1 MENYEVEE
9 VLKAIYKY
17 YPHSRYT
24 EWRLKKSNPIALNLI
39 TLPDVYNIVTVE
51 EEILYTCRKELAIS
65 LVNHHNY
72 DFKKNMIPKIESFI
86 STIYERYPDEKD
98 CKWFVE
104 YLDNGYYQI
113 IGHKSIDVWG
123 KNKADFDAIVKI
135 HNDRLDNTIT
145 ISNSWINCMKS
156 GDENKRAIWKE
167 LMESRIETGYP
178 YIEYTDNPEEADYKI
193 EGEIKMNNVKKVWVV
208 LNTSNEVGQE
218 SVITIA
224 PTKNKALLDFGAYV
238 LENPNKSYDYVE
250 LFEQEISYD
259 KEHIEHEG
267 DLSSSTSKEVDEN
280 KLDYTEK
287 FATDKQSWCPW
298 L

>member
-24 EWRLKKSNPIALNLI
+24 EWRFKKSNPIALNLI
-39 TLPDVYNIVTVE
+39 TLPDAYNIVTVE
-51 EEILYTCRKELAIS
+51 EEVLYTCRKELAIP
-65 LVNHHNY
+65 LVNRHNY

-86 STIYERYPDEKD
+86 STIYEQYPDEKD
-98 CKWFVE
+98 RKWFVE
-104 YLDNGYYQI
+104 YLDTGYYQI

-193 EGEIKMNNVKKVWVV
+193 EGEIKMNNVKKVWIVM
-208 LNTSNEVGQE
+208 NTSEVVGSE
-218 SVITIA
+218 SIISIA
-224 PTKNKALLDFGAYV
+224 STEEQAKLDLAEEV
-238 LENPNKSYDYVE
+238 LSNPSVSYDCVE
-250 LFEQEISYD
+250 LFSQE
-259 KEHIEHEG
+259 
-267 DLSSSTSKEVDEN
+267 V
-280 KLDYTEK
+280 KLGE
-287 FATDKQSWCPW
+287 
-298 L
+298 